1 MNAQEVLPTARSGS
15 CSRLSRSVVRVA
27 FWFFSYFS
35 VSTDHSLH
43 WMLANTLALF
53 LTLFLLLPV
62 CFTCYF
68 LSVYASLLISLLL
81 VLYSP
86 SLALF
91 CPSLSYFPP
100 TLSLLLSLR
109 GRVLMLKAGREPKS
123 TWTAFSLTHTLQKWE
138 GLCLCAANKRPVNTF
153 RSACYSWWQRSRL
166 CAEAADNIGVL
177 ILLWLHPV
185 LETSEQTNQPR

>member
-1 MNAQEVLPTARSGS
+1 
-15 CSRLSRSVVRVA
+15 
-27 FWFFSYFS
+27 
-35 VSTDHSLH
+35 
-43 WMLANTLALF
+43 MLANTLALF

-91 CPSLSYFPP
+91 LPFLI
-100 TLSLLLSLR
+100 LLSSHSITPSCSE
-109 GRVLMLKAGREPKS
+109 REGADVKS
-123 TWTAFSLTHTLQKWE
+123 RERSEIHLNSFFSYTHTPKWE
-138 GLCLCAANKRPVNTF
+138 GLCLCAASKRPVNTF
-153 RSACYSWWQRSRL
+153 WSTCYGWWQRSRL

-177 ILLWLHPV
+177 ILLCLHPV
-185 LETSEQTNQPR
+185 LETSEQTNQPH